1 MTRPPNMS
9 DRLPTHIKDWMANR
23 TASRL
28 VESQTTAAERTAA
41 AMMDHATE
49 EPMKSHPMQP
59 HIDAWR
65 ATRDAEVRAAIERLC
80 RAVYGRAATT
90 AEFVGPSHRSH
101 LGLIMDAAARI
112 ASLAAEVLEL
122 KKRLAIF
129 DALGS
134 YEVVKATCDDHARMV
149 REREAEAWV
158 SVEER
163 LPNDSET
170 KLVWLLP
177 GCAIMGRAVAAQLQ
191 GGRWCRVDGGGW
203 RWVASVTHWR
213 PIVPPVPR

>member
-1 MTRPPNMS
+1 MARPPNMS
-9 DRLPTHIKDWMANR
+9 DRLPTHIKEWMASQP
-23 TASRL
+23 AARL

-65 ATRDAEVRAAIERLC
+65 ATRKDA
-80 RAVYGRAATT
+80 
-90 AEFVGPSHRSH
+90 
-101 LGLIMDAAARI
+101 DAAELARY
-112 ASLAAEVLEL
+112 
-122 KKRLAIF
+122 R
-129 DALGS
+129 ALGS
-134 YEVVKATCDDHARMV
+134 YEQVKATCDDHARMV

-170 KLVWLLP
+170 KLVWQSP
-177 GCAIMGRAVAAQLQ
+177 GCAIMGCAAAAQLQ

-203 RWVASVTHWR
+203 RTATSVTHWHS
-213 PIVPPVPR
+213 IVPPVPR